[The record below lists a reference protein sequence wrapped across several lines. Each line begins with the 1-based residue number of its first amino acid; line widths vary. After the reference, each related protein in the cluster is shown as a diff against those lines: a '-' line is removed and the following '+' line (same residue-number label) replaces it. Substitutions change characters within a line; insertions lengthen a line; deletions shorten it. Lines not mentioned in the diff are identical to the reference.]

1 MCPWGP
7 SARSSTLPPLIH
19 QCLHQGPSL
28 QMINPQAFFLKAPRG
43 FQEIREYFSSS
54 VPLGGTCVPRQHSM
68 LSDSPCEKLGLGSS
82 VSAGH
87 SLPSRCNAC
96 RCGVGRP
103 DEKRNT
109 WKLRVE
115 MWPLASRPYRTHG
128 HTVHTA
134 TPSTPPM
141 LSAPSAPFTP
151 PTSSTPLMRSTLSH
165 HSHHPCCPHC
175 LHHLH
180 CLHQSHPP
188 RPPHRPL
195 CLHHSHHLHRR
206 TVYTTRTA
214 TGQLFNPC
222 LWENSFR
229 FAHI

>member
-1 MCPWGP
+1 
-7 SARSSTLPPLIH
+7 
-19 QCLHQGPSL
+19 
-28 QMINPQAFFLKAPRG
+28 
-43 FQEIREYFSSS
+43 
-54 VPLGGTCVPRQHSM
+54 M

-141 LSAPSAPFTP
+141 LSALSAPFTP